1 MIFLKSLDYSQYI
14 SQVATL
20 DSGLQG
26 LQGITGF
33 QTASLPDGTTVAF
46 IDSSVLDTSQIFDTT
61 AIEVHQSLPDGVID
75 FQQVFELLTL
85 SEV

>member
-1 MIFLKSLDYSQYI
+1 MCLFPDYTQYI

-26 LQGITGF
+26 LQGLAGL

-46 IDSSVLDTSQIFDTT
+46 IDSSVLDSSQIFDTT
-61 AIEVHQSLPDGVID
+61 AIEVHQQLPARWRSSRYQNKNIC
-75 FQQVFELLTL
+75 FFF
-85 SEV
+85 S